1 MRKSWIIS
9 TIDCIV
15 YIIIFLYASS
25 LSAQVTTPSLQGK
38 SGGEALSLALDRI
51 NKQQKEWTITF
62 LADDLEGLNAS
73 TALQPTGGDVP
84 KNVERLTKGLPVK
97 ISVKQDT
104 KVIYIRREHESP
116 IVQDAHGKVLPSKA
130 VTMLHEVDV
139 TAASAR
145 RNLSEPMPGRMTM
158 SGQDIE
164 SIPTLLGEPDV
175 IKALQL
181 QPGVSQ
187 GIEGFAGLYVHGGE
201 NDQNQY
207 LYHGLPLYHINHL
220 GGLFSSFNVAT
231 IQQAD
236 FYKTSFPARYGGS
249 VSSVTDIAAKQPNF
263 EKLEGQ
269 ASLGLI
275 SGSAYI
281 SAPLVKDR
289 TAVAVG
295 IRRSWIDALSVPML
309 AIYNRV
315 TRNNGEKI
323 MAHYA
328 LSDVNLRLDHRF
340 SENATAYVIGYWGA
354 DRLRFGKREFTRD
367 GDAVEFYKENS
378 NSLRWGNWGA
388 LLGANCAAGK
398 GLVNV
403 SAYYTSYFSNY
414 SQALDYHHDLSD
426 PLTEGYNRSKTGN
439 GIRDIGVKATY
450 DISAGDIYTLRAG
463 LGYTHHHYNP
473 ENLLNES
480 LSEGVT
486 YTHDNKSE
494 ALGAEEVVAYVD
506 NTVSPLKWL
515 SMNVGLRG
523 VSYNISGK
531 HFNRLEPRAALR
543 VKFADKVSLKAS
555 YSRMNQFVQQVS
567 NNYVSLPTDLW
578 QPTAAHFGPL
588 TSDHYTAGIYSNLPA
603 KIHFSAEAWYRNMDG
618 VVEYRYGVSSLNPD
632 IAWYDKLTSGRG
644 WAYGL
649 DFSLTKSVGRL
660 TGTVGYGLMW
670 NWREFSELNGGRRYP
685 AKFDNRHK
693 INVNLSYSFSDRV
706 DMHVGWTFQTGNRMS
721 LSLYNIDQPGSL
733 FPDAPSASF
742 HENYEEDYTG
752 LNYIGERNNVRLPA
766 YHRLDIGLNI
776 HCCYKNGRRGTWNVS
791 LYNAYCHWNPLTISK
806 SWGADT
812 NVVYYGLNSPYSIK
826 HRFKTLAILPVIPSV
841 SYTYHF

>member
-62 LADDLEGLNAS
+62 LADDLEGLNAT

-84 KNVERLTKGLPVK
+84 KTVERLTKGL
-97 ISVKQDT
+97 SVKQDT

-354 DRLRFGKREFTRD
+354 DRLRIGKREFAQD

-378 NSLRWGNWGA
+378 NRLRWGNWGA

-426 PLTEGYNRSKTGN
+426 QLTEGYNRSKTGN

-480 LSEGVT
+480 LSEGVK

-494 ALGAEEVVAYVD
+494 ALGAEEVVAI
-506 NTVSPLKWL
+506 
-515 SMNVGLRG
+515 R
-523 VSYNISGK
+523 
-531 HFNRLEPRAALR
+531 
-543 VKFADKVSLKAS
+543 
-555 YSRMNQFVQQVS
+555 
-567 NNYVSLPTDLW
+567 
-578 QPTAAHFGPL
+578 
-588 TSDHYTAGIYSNLPA
+588 
-603 KIHFSAEAWYRNMDG
+603 
-618 VVEYRYGVSSLNPD
+618 
-632 IAWYDKLTSGRG
+632 
-644 WAYGL
+644 
-649 DFSLTKSVGRL
+649 
-660 TGTVGYGLMW
+660 
-670 NWREFSELNGGRRYP
+670 
-685 AKFDNRHK
+685 
-693 INVNLSYSFSDRV
+693 
-706 DMHVGWTFQTGNRMS
+706 
-721 LSLYNIDQPGSL
+721 
-733 FPDAPSASF
+733 
-742 HENYEEDYTG
+742 
-752 LNYIGERNNVRLPA
+752 
-766 YHRLDIGLNI
+766 
-776 HCCYKNGRRGTWNVS
+776 
-791 LYNAYCHWNPLTISK
+791 
-806 SWGADT
+806 
-812 NVVYYGLNSPYSIK
+812 
-826 HRFKTLAILPVIPSV
+826 
-841 SYTYHF
+841 